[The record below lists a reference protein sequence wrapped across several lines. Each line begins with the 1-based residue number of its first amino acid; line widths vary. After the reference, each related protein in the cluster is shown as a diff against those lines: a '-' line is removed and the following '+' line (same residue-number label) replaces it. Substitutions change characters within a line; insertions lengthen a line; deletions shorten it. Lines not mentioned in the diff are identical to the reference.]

1 MKTMTKFALMLAAA
15 STIATTNVFAA
26 LSRVDQPVQAAPAK
40 TEVGVALR
48 LMHDAAISTAT
59 FSADGNSVLMIPA
72 NNNRVVKLY
81 RMQRGG
87 QGLQLIS
94 MFNHDGRVIS
104 ARFDDSGTRAITIA
118 DDGIERQWDVVG
130 GRQLSTRPVN
140 YGQER

>member
-1 MKTMTKFALMLAAA
+1 MKTITKYALMLAAA
-15 STIATTNVFAA
+15 SAIATTNVFAVDEAEAVSAFMHDGA
-26 LSRVDQPVQAAPAK
+26 LSKA
-40 TEVGVALR
+40 T
-48 LMHDAAISTAT
+48 ISAV
-59 FSADGNSVLMIPA
+59 GNSVLIVPA